1 MNVAGKLGTLQKGAW
16 ADLVVLDSN
25 PATDIKNMR
34 SINSVW
40 IAGKKILVGQPI
52 LAAAAFQAALGP
64 ANPQPRQARLY
75 STPYPLAPSRAA
87 RYREDDSP
95 ARAG

>member
-40 IAGKKILVGQPI
+40 IAGKKI
-52 LAAAAFQAALGP
+52 
-64 ANPQPRQARLY
+64 
-75 STPYPLAPSRAA
+75 
-87 RYREDDSP
+87 
-95 ARAG
+95 